1 MRFLPCGTILLS
13 IVFTGTALAQKTAQN
28 SLPDDSLAA
37 ASRQARE
44 LKKQQPK
51 AIRVWDND
59 NIPKNPGTLSVIG
72 EASAQA
78 PSSSSNSNSQP
89 GSASGEDKPASPA
102 KAAQNLADKKKALES
117 ELAAAKDQLQN
128 LQNDLDIMQH
138 KLALDQQM
146 YYSKPEYSS
155 DKAGAAA
162 LADEQGQIDAKQVEM
177 GTVEQKVAGL
187 KAQLDALSEQKPADK

>member
-1 MRFLPCGTILLS
+1 MRFSACGTILLS
-13 IVFTGTALAQKTAQN
+13 IVFTGAALAQKTAQ
-28 SLPDDSLAA
+28 SSPPDDSLAA

-51 AIRVWDND
+51 STRVWDND

-78 PSSSSNSNSQP
+78 SSPSSNSSSQP
-89 GSASGEDKPASPA
+89 GSANGEDKTASPA
-102 KAAQNLADKKKALES
+102 KAAQSLADKKKALES
-117 ELAAAKDQLQN
+117 ELAAAKDQLLN

-155 DKAGAAA
+155 DKTGAAA
-162 LADEQGQIDAKQVEM
+162 LADEQSQIDAKQVEM